1 MCSWP
6 FTEVFMVS
14 RESLLSFT
22 FCRWEASNH
31 VTLPGYHGTPSWE
44 DDFPT
49 ESNGQSFQIHLE
61 SSCRN
66 CHIWYGFIFI
76 VWLYLYIAFMSQFNL
91 AFRHSQTLQE
101 FLEHQWL
108 DSGVV
113 KIMITATWLVKQFIL
128 AKVIQRALKLLPVL
142 VLAWHEMVRPWEMA
156 CWEWEQHLGLWRFL
170 LNELDFVSRWKPKH
184 VTTMCCT

>member
-1 MCSWP
+1 MSK
-6 FTEVFMVS
+6 
-14 RESLLSFT
+14 
-22 FCRWEASNH
+22 
-31 VTLPGYHGTPSWE
+31 
-44 DDFPT
+44 
-49 ESNGQSFQIHLE
+49 
-61 SSCRN
+61 
-66 CHIWYGFIFI
+66 FI
-76 VWLYLYIAFMSQFNL
+76 L

-156 CWEWEQHLGLWRFL
+156 CWEWEQHLGLSRFL
-170 LNELDFVSRWKPKH
+170 LNELDFVSRWKPIH
-184 VTTMCCT
+184 VTTMCCTYIIGKKVLKELWSTVHSHRVGGWYGHGIPWWPHQIWPMPKEATDDTGNQNFLDTWLATSNRTCKCDQHMHENALNAYT